1 MRLGWGG
8 GVVYREVGEKRWC
21 EAEGG
26 SDGGVLGAC
35 EKLPWF
41 SLRRRQL
48 SIVRALELSEAEQGV
63 DCSCVAQRAC
73 IQLLGIYI
81 SIA

>member
-1 MRLGWGG
+1 MRQ
-8 GVVYREVGEKRWC
+8 R
-21 EAEGG
+21 EGG
-26 SDGGVLGAC
+26 EVLGAC

-41 SLRRRQL
+41 LKAKT
-48 SIVRALELSEAEQGV
+48 VAYRALELSEAEQGV